1 MKDVDKKRDRYLN
14 VQEFCCRIVI
24 VNCSPIHDAAD
35 GELS

>member
-24 VNCSPIHDAAD
+24 VNCSTIHDAAD